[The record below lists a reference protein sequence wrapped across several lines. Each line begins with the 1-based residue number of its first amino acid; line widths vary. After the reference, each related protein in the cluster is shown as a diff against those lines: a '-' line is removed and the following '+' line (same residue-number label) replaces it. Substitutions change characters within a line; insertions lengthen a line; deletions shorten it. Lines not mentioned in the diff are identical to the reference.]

1 MKVSINGDWRE
12 VSAATLA
19 AALQELGYRNG
30 AFATAVNGQV
40 VPARVREKT
49 NLADGDRI
57 EVLSP
62 MQGG

>member
-12 VSAATLA
+12 IAAATLA
-19 AALQELGYRNG
+19 AALRELGYRHG
-30 AFATAVNGQV
+30 AFATAVNGRV
-40 VPARVREKT
+40 VPARVREQT
-49 NLADGDRI
+49 LLAEGDRI